1 MAAIWAASS
10 AAFSSSVCSARSSSG
25 VRGRGEQGR
34 GLGRERIAA
43 GDRVLA
49 IAGREALPL
58 LAGRLAMPRQG
69 NGESLDRRQQLLLQ
83 AHHEQSGCRSG
94 ARRARARTGSPGRRG
109 TRRAD
114 ATERAPGASSGS
126 PSITTRHT
134 SRFGNPPCTSRMSSL
149 MRRTMTSSRALL
161 PRTGTPRVK
170 RYGSSSSSREA
181 KLLEWPL
188 WGVADRNRRCSKR
201 PPRSRMARVNLVS
214 MP

>member
-10 AAFSSSVCSARSSSG
+10 AAFSSSVCSARSSSASGG
-25 VRGRGEQGR
+25 VANRD
-34 GLGRERIAA
+34 AA
-43 GDRVLA
+43 LDANASLPAAASWPSPDAKRSHCSRAVL
-49 IAGREALPL
+49 R
-58 LAGRLAMPRQG
+58 
-69 NGESLDRRQQLLLQ
+69 
-83 AHHEQSGCRSG
+83 C
-94 ARRARARTGSPGRRG
+94 RAREMANASIDDSSFCCSPTTSSPAAARVRAG
-109 TRRAD
+109 TCSNRVSRTLRYSSSSRD
-114 ATERAPGASSGS
+114 STSSGASSGR

-134 SRFGNPPCTSRMSSL
+134 SRLGNPPCTSRMSSL

-170 RYGSSSSSREA
+170 RYGSSSSSRVA